1 MESEQNELYQ
11 QNNPLGY
18 FVLSTDTLRGI
29 RPDEILTKDWTNK
42 PPLFQ
47 HHGKK
52 SGTERTLKRT
62 CRLGV
67 PPALRS
73 AIWLTNVLRKARP
86 YQTME
91 ETYEYGTLKKVEILD
106 HGWDVAKK
114 NVFSDQSDEEAATIP
129 DFGVDPKKTEALL
142 IQDHCFHDEGLS
154 IKGVNG
160 VKALTK
166 VLFAARLQLGIEYC
180 PLLPDLAG
188 LFLSVMPESYAYS
201 IIREMSNN
209 SEYYFPMT
217 KVQHLAWCK
226 TFADLMTKMYPQAA
240 SRMKGCGAL
249 SIDGLSPIFQRFFIS
264 ILKREHVLRLVDIY
278 TIEGCKVIFRMG
290 TVITCLCIA
299 FMATTDFR
307 NNDTFWSAVKRI
319 THSHNFNFEVLLRQA
334 YGFNGRRYKRRR
346 SFPRRKF
353 IERITEYNEEW
364 AESYSSSHS
373 FALSIRPLGF
383 VEGDIPIVLAK
394 QATTRMTL
402 TEYLP
407 FAYKSTK
414 IELMYSS
421 NVHGR
426 CLKTFYKH
434 CAKAKHTITLME
446 VLQTGGTIGMFAT
459 DTWHASRKV
468 YGDGECI
475 LFRLSPDPVCYSWTH
490 QTTHQPIPSDCSYD
504 GSTVGSVLSNDA
516 ESFINNEEAL
526 LSEFMVS
533 KDNFIAMGSN
543 SDGTCGLRLN
553 EDLSKGTSA
562 KARGFNNEPLA
573 GDEYPEFDIGLVE
586 VYQLIR
592 EIDGKAIDGD
602 EGIWK
607 DMFD

>member
-1 MESEQNELYQ
+1 MASERDGLHQHK
-11 QNNPLGY
+11 NPLGY

-47 HHGKK
+47 HYGKK
-52 SGTERTLKRT
+52 ADTERTLKRT
-62 CRLGV
+62 CRKGI

-86 YQTME
+86 YQTIE
-91 ETYEYGTLKKVEILD
+91 ETYEYGTLEKVEILD

-114 NVFSDQSDEEAATIP
+114 NVFSDQSDEDAATIP
-129 DFGVDPKKTEALL
+129 DFGMDPKKMEALL

-154 IKGVNG
+154 IKGVKG

-201 IIREMSNN
+201 MIREMSNN

-226 TFADLMTKMYPQAA
+226 TFSDLMIKMYPQGA

-249 SIDGLSPIFQRFFIS
+249 TPDGLNPIFQRFFITL
-264 ILKREHVLRLVDIY
+264 LKREHVLHLIDMY
-278 TIEGCKVIFRMG
+278 TIEGYKVIFRMG
-290 TVITCLCIA
+290 TSITCLCIA
-299 FMATTDFR
+299 FMTTTDFR
-307 NNDTFWSAVKRI
+307 NTDTFWSAVKRI
-319 THSHNFNFEVLLRQA
+319 SHSHNFHFEVLLRQA

-353 IERITEYNEEW
+353 INRIMEYNEQL
-364 AESYSSSHS
+364 AETYSPSHS
-373 FALSIRPLGF
+373 FELSIRPLGF

-394 QATTRMTL
+394 QATTRLIL
-402 TEYLP
+402 TQYLP

-414 IELMYSS
+414 IKLMYSS

-434 CAKAKHTITLME
+434 CANAKYTITLME

-459 DTWHASRKV
+459 ETWHSSRKI

-475 LFRLSPDPVCYSWTH
+475 LFRLSPNPVCYSWTH
-490 QTTHQPIPSDCSYD
+490 QTLASDCSHD
-504 GSTVGSVLSNDA
+504 GSSTGSILSNDA

-533 KDNFIAMGSN
+533 NDNFISMGSN

-573 GDEYPEFDIGLVE
+573 GDEYPEFDVGLVE
-586 VYQLIR
+586 TYQLIR
-592 EIDGKAIDGD
+592 EIDGRAIDRD
-602 EGIWK
+602 EEIWK
-607 DMFD
+607 GMLD